1 MNSFSQQAL
10 LPLSFDVTVAGV
22 RQRCTVLEDR
32 GAEEEFDRFLVKFQD
47 GTSATFT
54 ILSHE
59 DCRAD
64 APGLQAYADALVI
77 DLFTLPIIEPGEFF
91 HILSYQLEGEDTNF
105 WLIEQEPDQGELES
119 YHVRYNLRSRIEI
132 FLDGSDEYQWRSL
145 GLPAL
150 TEEEEAIAQD
160 LTTTL
165 AQMRSQ
171 INQLKK

>member
-1 MNSFSQQAL
+1 MNAFSQQEI
-10 LPLSFDVTVAGV
+10 LPLSFEVSVAGA

-32 GAEEEFDRFLVKFQD
+32 GFQDEFDSYLVRFQD
-47 GTSATFT
+47 GTIATFT
-54 ILSHE
+54 VLSHE

-64 APGLQAYADALVI
+64 QPGLQAYADALVT

-91 HILSYQLEGEDTNF
+91 HILSYKLQGEETNF

-132 FLDGSDEYQWRSL
+132 FMDGSDEYQWRSL

-150 TEEEEAIAQD
+150 SQEEEAIAED

-165 AQMRSQ
+165 RQMRSQ
-171 INQLKK
+171 VQQLGK